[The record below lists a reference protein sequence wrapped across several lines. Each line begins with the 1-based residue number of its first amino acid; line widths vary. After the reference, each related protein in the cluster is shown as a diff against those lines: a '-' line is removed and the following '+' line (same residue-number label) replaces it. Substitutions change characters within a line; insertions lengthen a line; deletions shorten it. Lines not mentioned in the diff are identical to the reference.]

1 MPPLMQGLQDLKYSP
16 DENTPEELAKNYKED
31 GNFNFKCKKYRF
43 ATASYTEGLKV
54 KCGVK
59 EVDTALLTNRA
70 AAQFHVANY
79 RSSLIDCRSLITILS
94 SSLSCAFLNSELA
107 SAN

>member
-1 MPPLMQGLQDLKYSP
+1 MQGLQDLKYSP
-16 DENTPEELAKNYKED
+16 DENSPEELAKNYKED

-79 RSSLIDCRSLITILS
+79 RSRLIDCRSLITVLS
-94 SSLSCAFLNSELA
+94 SSLSCACLNSELA

>member
-1 MPPLMQGLQDLKYSP
+1 MQGLQDLKYSP

-59 EVDTALLTNRA
+59 EVETALLTNRA
-70 AAQFHVANY
+70 AAQFHVGNY
-79 RSSLIDCRSLITILS
+79 RSSLIDCRFHLREFQPLDGYWIL
-94 SSLSCAFLNSELA
+94 AMIVIY
-107 SAN
+107 